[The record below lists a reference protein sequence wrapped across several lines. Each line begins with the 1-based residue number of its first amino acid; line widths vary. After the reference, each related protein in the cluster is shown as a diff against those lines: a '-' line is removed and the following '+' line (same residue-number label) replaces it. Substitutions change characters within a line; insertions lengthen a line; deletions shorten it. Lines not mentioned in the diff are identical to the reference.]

1 MIVYIEKDMT
11 SLNWIMPF
19 IAKTLLVEFTERDFD
34 IFQFYISTLLITP
47 FGSNDIVSCILFH
60 ITCGVPFRSVPL

>member
-19 IAKTLLVEFTERDFD
+19 IANNLLVEFTERDFD
-34 IFQFYISTLLITP
+34 IYKPFSVGCNLIRVESDDDT
-47 FGSNDIVSCILFH
+47 FVI
-60 ITCGVPFRSVPL
+60 